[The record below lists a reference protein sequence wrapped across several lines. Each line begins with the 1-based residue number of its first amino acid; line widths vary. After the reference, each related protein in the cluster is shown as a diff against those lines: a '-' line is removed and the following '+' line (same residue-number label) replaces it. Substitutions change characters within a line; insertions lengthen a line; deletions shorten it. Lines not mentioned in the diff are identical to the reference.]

1 MIKKILITVLLALV
15 PFLIIGIVLLSL
27 YLGIFQ
33 KFGGFAVPIALILIL
48 LVTIASVAGLIHMII
63 RWEAG
68 EVSLA
73 NLVIKIIYA
82 PIHALLYLIM
92 MGMGNPFLFMLMPLP
107 LIISLILMTFTGTL
121 SLPAVIKGYAN
132 GNYRLPAAVIFC
144 LLSYCY
150 MADLIAAVIVFIKT
164 RRG

>member
-82 PIHALLYLIM
+82 PIHAL
-92 MGMGNPFLFMLMPLP
+92 FMLMPLP

-121 SLPAVIKGYAN
+121 SLPAVIKGYGN